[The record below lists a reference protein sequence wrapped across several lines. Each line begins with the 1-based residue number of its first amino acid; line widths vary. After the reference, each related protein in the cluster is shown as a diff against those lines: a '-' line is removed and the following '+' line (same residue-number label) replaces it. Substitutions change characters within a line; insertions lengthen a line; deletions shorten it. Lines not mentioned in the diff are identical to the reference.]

1 MSQTLASKTG
11 VLKLLGLGALSVALY
26 AALYLFHVPLL
37 ELAERG
43 GWFFIVPVTIAF
55 VFSYAHG
62 AFTSVF
68 WDVLGVHAKKS

>member
-1 MSQTLASKTG
+1 MSSRLSSGG
-11 VLKLLGLGALSVALY
+11 VLRLFALGALSVALY
-26 AALYLFHVPLL
+26 AGLYMFHVPLL
-37 ELAERG
+37 ELIGRG
-43 GWFFIVPVTIAF
+43 GWFFILPVTIAF